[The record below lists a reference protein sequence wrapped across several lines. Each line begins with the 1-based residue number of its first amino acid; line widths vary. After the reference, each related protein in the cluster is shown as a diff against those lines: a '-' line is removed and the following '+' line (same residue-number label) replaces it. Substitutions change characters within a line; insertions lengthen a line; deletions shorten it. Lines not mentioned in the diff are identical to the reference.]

1 MPDSNLASRLLAPDK
16 ATQLLYLQIIKA
28 ILSFVSGE
36 PGSRP
41 EPPNAI

>member
-1 MPDSNLASRLLAPDK
+1 LLAPDK

-36 PGSRP
+36 PGFAVRCAQRYP
-41 EPPNAI
+41 IG